1 MLSDKPNKLYMRK
14 TIFAWTN
21 VIYCYGCGYGWGSG
35 GWGNDGGG
43 EGGGEGGWE

>member
-21 VIYCYGCGYGWGSG
+21 VIYCYGCGYGG
-35 GWGNDGGG
+35 GWGNDRGG
-43 EGGGEGGWE
+43 EGGGEGDWE